1 MGGNRLC
8 NRLQFKIP
16 GSTKDSGLSC
26 FTRFWGYWV
35 SDLATIARETS
46 AWTPAA
52 VAAIAD
58 RPLPTIPLVTAA
70 DIKDAL
76 PGFQLWDCWPF
87 ETPEGATVVLSGWT
101 PWVIMCAPRDVHPD
115 LRHDIARL
123 RLMLERDGVWRD
135 CGYLLPDDLNPGS
148 REWAG
153 STVYDPATGQ
163 VTLFYTVTGRRED
176 SGRSF
181 EQRLFQ
187 TTGRLEQSDDAIR
200 ISGWCPAVESV
211 AADGTHYVIV
221 NQTVGAPGFI
231 KGFRDPFHFR
241 DPADGTDYLLFT
253 ASDAGSAEAFNGV
266 VGLARAAGP
275 GFADWSLL
283 PPLVTAN
290 GVNNEMERPVLRV
303 QDGRYYLFWST
314 QRRTFDPSGP
324 TGPNGLYGM
333 VADRLAGPWKPLN
346 GTGLVAPNPE
356 EEPVQT
362 YSWWVMDT
370 LEVAGFID
378 NWGLKGR
385 SVIEQ
390 PELVVSTFG
399 GVPAPRFRIA
409 LDGETAQIVTG

>member
-1 MGGNRLC
+1 MAG
-8 NRLQFKIP
+8 
-16 GSTKDSGLSC
+16 T
-26 FTRFWGYWV
+26 
-35 SDLATIARETS
+35 
-46 AWTPAA
+46 A
-52 VAAIAD
+52 VQ
-58 RPLPTIPLVTAA
+58 RLPTIPLITQN

-87 ETPEGATVVLSGWT
+87 ETPAGQTVVLNGWT
-101 PWVIMCAPRDVHPD
+101 PWVIMCAPREVHPD

-123 RLMLERDGVWRD
+123 RLLLERDGAWRD

-153 STVYDPATGQ
+153 STVYDPANGQ
-163 VTLFYTVTGRRED
+163 VTLFYTATGRRGD
-176 SGRSF
+176 TGRSF

-187 TTGRLEQSDDAIR
+187 TAGMLEHAGDTIRVTGWSEA
-200 ISGWCPAVESV
+200 AESV
-211 AADGTHYVIV
+211 AADGKHYVIV

-241 DPADGTDYLLFT
+241 DPADGVDYLLFT
-253 ASDAGSAEAFNGV
+253 ASDASSTEAFNGV
-266 VGLARAAGP
+266 VGLARANGS
-275 GFADWSLL
+275 GFDGWSLL

-314 QRRTFDPSGP
+314 QRRTFDPAGP

-333 VADRLAGPWKPLN
+333 VADRLSGPWHPLN
-346 GTGLVAPNPE
+346 GTGLVAPNPD

-362 YSWWVMDT
+362 YSWWVMDN

-385 SVIEQ
+385 SVTEQ
-390 PELVVSTFG
+390 PELVAATFG

-409 LDGETAQIVTG
+409 LDGETAQIVSR